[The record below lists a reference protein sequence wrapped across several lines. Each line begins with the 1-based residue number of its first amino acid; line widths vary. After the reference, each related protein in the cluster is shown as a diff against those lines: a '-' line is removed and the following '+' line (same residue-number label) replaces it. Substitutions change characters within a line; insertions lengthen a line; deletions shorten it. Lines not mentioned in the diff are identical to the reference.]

1 MSFAIHLN
9 VYEMSLYLSFS
20 LFCISSVPNWIS
32 SGSFLTCRWYSSL
45 FIRDKILLKN
55 SQNLSSANYVLR
67 RVRPV
72 DVECFPPTWPRIKHV
87 FTCLYSKESLK
98 KPLAHTTKD
107 SVISITV
114 TSSDKKLWWTVPFHH
129 LYIRIKVTLPNDFL
143 PSVASFNA
151 LFRQDH
157 RFLNIFL
164 LWVISNHVSTN
175 VKIFL
180 FPIKTRMLLMSAL
193 SNYCCS

>member
-1 MSFAIHLN
+1 MCMRCHYICPSR
-9 VYEMSLYLSFS
+9 FS
-20 LFCISSVPNWIS
+20 ASPVSQTGLAVGHSSRADD
-32 SGSFLTCRWYSSL
+32 TRL

-55 SQNLSSANYVLR
+55 SQNLSSANSVLR

-129 LYIRIKVTLPNDFL
+129 IYIRIKVTLPNDFL

-164 LWVISNHVSTN
+164 L
-175 VKIFL
+175 
-180 FPIKTRMLLMSAL
+180 
-193 SNYCCS
+193 